1 MSPMTNLVAIQTSLD
16 SRDLY
21 CMLHASGLA
30 FNCSSFRL
38 FRYDSYNFTS
48 VWHVSVATQ
57 AMSLRHAAAYA
68 VFDKEED
75 IVKAARNLSH
85 GASVISLQSRIVNH
99 AQTTMGGV
107 RMRYDEDAIRYYQI
121 LSDVISNLVPCRTIL
136 FKARWCSHTE
146 ILKLLAVESS
156 LEELPF
162 VSSTKVRNLARSGN
176 SWQRDILRGPGC
188 FWGLGKTE
196 SLEDSST

>member
-1 MSPMTNLVAIQTSLD
+1 
-16 SRDLY
+16 
-21 CMLHASGLA
+21 
-30 FNCSSFRL
+30 
-38 FRYDSYNFTS
+38 
-48 VWHVSVATQ
+48 
-57 AMSLRHAAAYA
+57 MSLRHAAAYA

-136 FKARWCSHTE
+136 FKAR
-146 ILKLLAVESS
+146 
-156 LEELPF
+156 
-162 VSSTKVRNLARSGN
+162 
-176 SWQRDILRGPGC
+176 
-188 FWGLGKTE
+188 
-196 SLEDSST
+196 